1 MKSIDRSQVG
11 RIHSGRNQDVHLQ
24 ATPNRGGERPQEGVR
39 GGRPQSSPALAAN
52 GLILGIDPG
61 LAGTGFALLSG
72 SNLVLSCSTLVT
84 SPGRDGARLLAI
96 TKHLRELLAANPPSE
111 ASLEE
116 LFMGRNTSSAIGVA
130 QARGA
135 ILAVLEECGVPVFE
149 YKPSQVKMVLTGYGN
164 ADKAQ
169 IARMLGAQVKVPEG
183 RVDAHAMDAIAIAVC
198 HARSRRLSQVAR

>member
-1 MKSIDRSQVG
+1 MPG
-11 RIHSGRNQDVHLQ
+11 
-24 ATPNRGGERPQEGVR
+24 T
-39 GGRPQSSPALAAN
+39 AN

-72 SNLVLSCSTLVT
+72 QATILSSSTLVT
-84 SPGRDGARLLAI
+84 SPGPDGARLLKI
-96 TKHLRELLAANPPSE
+96 TRHLRALLLENPPAE

-116 LFMGRNTSSAIGVA
+116 LFMGRNATSAIGVA

-198 HARSRRLSQVAR
+198 HARSRRMQTAVMQ

>member
-1 MKSIDRSQVG
+1 MPGDSDS
-11 RIHSGRNQDVHLQ
+11 
-24 ATPNRGGERPQEGVR
+24 
-39 GGRPQSSPALAAN
+39 
-52 GLILGIDPG
+52 LILGIDPG

-72 SNLVLSCSTLVT
+72 SDLVLSCSTIVT
-84 SPGRDGARLLAI
+84 PPGRDGVRLLAI
-96 TKHLRELLAANPPSE
+96 TRHLRDLLAGHPPSE

-116 LFMGRNTSSAIGVA
+116 LFMGRNATSAIGVA

-198 HARSRRLSQVAR
+198 HARSRRMQTAVIQ

>member
-1 MKSIDRSQVG
+1 MSD
-11 RIHSGRNQDVHLQ
+11 
-24 ATPNRGGERPQEGVR
+24 
-39 GGRPQSSPALAAN
+39 AAN

-72 SNLVLSCSTLVT
+72 SSLVLSCSTLVT
-84 SPGRDGARLLAI
+84 RPGRDGARLLAI
-96 TKHLRELLAANPPSE
+96 TRHLRNLLADHPPSE

-198 HARSRRLSQVAR
+198 HARSRKLSQVAP

>member
-1 MKSIDRSQVG
+1 MPG
-11 RIHSGRNQDVHLQ
+11 
-24 ATPNRGGERPQEGVR
+24 AE
-39 GGRPQSSPALAAN
+39 AN

-96 TKHLRELLAANPPSE
+96 TSHLRALLTEHPPSE

-116 LFMGRNTSSAIGVA
+116 LFMGRNATSAIGVA

-198 HARSRRLSQVAR
+198 HARSRKMSRAAQ

>member
-1 MKSIDRSQVG
+1 MPGSAK
-11 RIHSGRNQDVHLQ
+11 
-24 ATPNRGGERPQEGVR
+24 
-39 GGRPQSSPALAAN
+39 

-72 SNLVLSCSTLVT
+72 PGTVLSSNTVVT
-84 SPGRDGARLLAI
+84 NPGPDGARLLAI
-96 TKHLRELLAANPPSE
+96 TRHLRAMLAENPPGE

-183 RVDAHAMDAIAIAVC
+183 RVDAHALDAIAIAVC
-198 HARSRRLSQVAR
+198 HARSRKLSQVAR

>member
-1 MKSIDRSQVG
+1 M
-11 RIHSGRNQDVHLQ
+11 
-24 ATPNRGGERPQEGVR
+24 
-39 GGRPQSSPALAAN
+39 SSAAN

-72 SNLVLSCSTLVT
+72 SNLVLSCSTLIT
-84 SPGRDGARLLAI
+84 SPGRDGVRLLAI
-96 TKHLRELLAANPPSE
+96 TKHLRDLLAANPPAE

-116 LFMGRNTSSAIGVA
+116 LFMGRNTSSAIRVA

-149 YKPSQVKMVLTGYGN
+149 YKPSHVKMVLTGYGN
-164 ADKAQ
+164 ADKGQ

-198 HARSRRLSQVAR
+198 HARSRKLAQVAH

>member
-1 MKSIDRSQVG
+1 MPG
-11 RIHSGRNQDVHLQ
+11 
-24 ATPNRGGERPQEGVR
+24 
-39 GGRPQSSPALAAN
+39 AAN

-61 LAGTGFALLSG
+61 LASTGFALLSG
-72 SNLVLSCSTLVT
+72 SDLVLSCSTLVT

-96 TKHLRELLAANPPSE
+96 TRHLRGLLGAHPPEE

-116 LFMGRNTSSAIGVA
+116 LFMGRNATSAIGVA

-149 YKPSQVKMVLTGYGN
+149 YKPSQVKMVITGYGN

-198 HARSRRLSQVAR
+198 HARSRRLSQVTR

>member
-1 MKSIDRSQVG
+1 M
-11 RIHSGRNQDVHLQ
+11 
-24 ATPNRGGERPQEGVR
+24 
-39 GGRPQSSPALAAN
+39 SSAAN

-61 LAGTGFALLSG
+61 LASTGFALLSEP
-72 SNLVLSCSTLVT
+72 NLVLSCSTVVT
-84 SPGRDGARLLAI
+84 IPGRDGARLLTIAN
-96 TKHLRELLAANPPSE
+96 HLRALLAEHPPAE
-111 ASLEE
+111 ASIEE
-116 LFMGRNTSSAIGVA
+116 LFMGRNATSAVGVA

-135 ILAVLEECGVPVFE
+135 ILNVLEECGVPVFE

-169 IARMLGAQVKVPEG
+169 IARMLSAQVRVPEG

>member
-1 MKSIDRSQVG
+1 M
-11 RIHSGRNQDVHLQ
+11 
-24 ATPNRGGERPQEGVR
+24 
-39 GGRPQSSPALAAN
+39 SSAGN

-84 SPGRDGARLLAI
+84 SPGRDGVRLLAI
-96 TKHLRELLAANPPSE
+96 TKHLRELLAANPPTE

-198 HARSRRLSQVAR
+198 HARSRKLAQVAR

>member
-1 MKSIDRSQVG
+1 M
-11 RIHSGRNQDVHLQ
+11 SG
-24 ATPNRGGERPQEGVR
+24 P
-39 GGRPQSSPALAAN
+39 AN

-72 SNLVLSCSTLVT
+72 SDLVLACSTLT
-84 SPGRDGARLLAI
+84 TGPGRDGTRLLAI
-96 TKHLRELLAANPPSE
+96 TRHLRGLLADNPPAE

-116 LFMGRNTSSAIGVA
+116 LFMGRNATSAIGVA

-149 YKPSQVKMVLTGYGN
+149 YKSSQVKMVLTGYGN

-169 IARMLGAQVKVPEG
+169 IARMLGAQVKVPDG
-183 RVDAHAMDAIAIAVC
+183 KVDAHAMDAIAIAVC
-198 HARSRRLSQVAR
+198 HARSRRMSRVTR